1 MWRHTDVTKR
11 DARIWRVIS
20 QHFLNM
26 KKMEFFNFWLRAH
39 LAYKMN
45 HIKIYKKWSNL
56 NTVKISFHKVAMP
69 LIKFAIKD
77 VKMTK
82 KNVKNW
88 LPYPYL
94 APYNR
99 REED

>member
-1 MWRHTDVTKR
+1 MWRHIDITT
-11 DARIWRVIS
+11 
-20 QHFLNM
+20 FLNM
-26 KKMEFFNFWLRAH
+26 KKKIKFFNFWLRAH

-45 HIKIYKKWSNL
+45 PIKI
-56 NTVKISFHKVAMP
+56 HKGIIKSQHCQIVP

-77 VKMTK
+77 LKMAQNIK
-82 KNVKNW
+82 KW

-94 APYNR
+94 APYNT